1 MNWNT
6 NSPATNTVLNLNN
19 ITFTSWTNYTFIL
32 TATGTNTV
40 LQFGA
45 RNDNDYYGFDDVS
58 VQALPVPTFR
68 AAAVTNNQIRMT
80 FNSLSSMQYQVQFS
94 TNLSSTNWFNLGT
107 NTASD
112 FTLTV
117 TNSASTNA
125 VRFYRIRQ
133 LP

>member
-6 NSPATNTVLNLNN
+6 NSPATNTVLNVTNL
-19 ITFTSWTNYTFIL
+19 ISTGWTNYTFIL

-40 LQFGA
+40 LQFGE

-68 AAAVTNNQIRMT
+68 TVFLTNNQVLMT

-94 TNLSSTNWFNLGT
+94 TNLSNTNWFILGT
-107 NTASD
+107 NTAVD

-117 TNSASTNA
+117 TNSTSTNSS
-125 VRFYRIRQ
+125 RFYRIRQ